1 MKTGENVERL
11 ELYLISENVKWVFL
25 YRKLGSS
32 SESQI
37 MTIELVVPSL
47 ANKILAAHVVC
58 CSIQS
63 QRRNKESHVQLID
76 KM

>member
-1 MKTGENVERL
+1 
-11 ELYLISENVKWVFL
+11 
-25 YRKLGSS
+25 
-32 SESQI
+32 

-58 CSIQS
+58 SIHS